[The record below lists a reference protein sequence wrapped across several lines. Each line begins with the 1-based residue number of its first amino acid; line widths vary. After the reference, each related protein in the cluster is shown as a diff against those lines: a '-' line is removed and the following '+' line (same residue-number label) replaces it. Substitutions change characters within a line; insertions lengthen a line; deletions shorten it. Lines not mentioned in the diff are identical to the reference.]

1 MKAVK
6 VLLLT
11 LGLAGLLASPSCLQ
25 IELNEEVPAC
35 IEHMI
40 KQRRR
45 AAVQNP
51 PAEVW
56 KWEVDG
62 RVYYYFTGD
71 CCDQFNELYDSECNY
86 VCAPDG
92 GVGGQ
97 GDGQCPVFGGPI
109 EKSLIWQDPRK

>member
-1 MKAVK
+1 MKSVRIFAIAFSIAW
-6 VLLLT
+6 LF
-11 LGLAGLLASPSCLQ
+11 SMPSCLQ
-25 IELNEEVPAC
+25 IELNEDVPAC

-45 AAVQNP
+45 APVQNP
-51 PAEVW
+51 PASVW

-62 RVYYYFTGD
+62 QVYYYFTGD

-92 GVGGQ
+92 GLSGQ
-97 GDGQCPVFGGPI
+97 GDGQCPAFNGPI